1 MELSKLTQQL
11 LKVTYWLPPHLLTV
25 TRVGVGTDGFVLAAD
40 STQASGLKW
49 VANSGNN
56 AVPKGELV
64 FDVRDYGA
72 KGNGVRIRNVTASSA
87 STIVSFNA
95 ANFTNTDV
103 GKACVV
109 YH

>member
-1 MELSKLTQQL
+1 MGAIQANTAIAKGDL
-11 LKVTYWLPPHLLTV
+11 LAAAAPATV

-72 KGNGVRIRNVTASSA
+72 KVMACASAMLRPRARVRLFLLMLPTSRIPM
-87 STIVSFNA
+87 
-95 ANFTNTDV
+95 
-103 GKACVV
+103 
-109 YH
+109 